1 MISARIVEITAT
13 TSVLTR
19 YSEKYVVSHRST
31 NAFIVGS

>member
-1 MISARIVEITAT
+1 MTSAKIVEMTAT

-31 NAFIVGS
+31 NACNVGS